1 MAYLQK
7 KNSQEKQKAETV
19 SNLDNKRQYLL
30 DELAQLMDETNG
42 NYGPFLMK
50 ELQRRLEVVVQNFN
64 DELKVL
70 IKSSFENWKIKDSQI
85 RDLMVGKLQD
95 QQRQPKKVKPKD
107 PSTITVKQTDL
118 QRSLLKA
125 WDRYA
130 RTKRLNTTKV
140 KKQP

>member
-1 MAYLQK
+1 MHIGSIHSTIPAECEIDVK
-7 KNSQEKQKAETV
+7 KQKRDSRLRSIKEV
-19 SNLDNKRQYLL
+19 VLDVVLGFLIYLPVNIFVLPYFTNGIEEYSIATALSISAIYTSIAIARKYVIRRWFVNMKNKR
-30 DELAQLMDETNG
+30 
-42 NYGPFLMK
+42 K
-50 ELQRRLEVVVQNFN
+50 
-64 DELKVL
+64 
-70 IKSSFENWKIKDSQI
+70 
-85 RDLMVGKLQD
+85 
-95 QQRQPKKVKPKD
+95 KKVKPKD

>member
-1 MAYLQK
+1 MKKDSRKRSIIESGIDITVGFLIYLPVNIFILPYFTNGIEEYSIATALSISAIYTSIAIARK
-7 KNSQEKQKAETV
+7 YVIRRWCVNMK
-19 SNLDNKRQYLL
+19 NKR
-30 DELAQLMDETNG
+30 
-42 NYGPFLMK
+42 K
-50 ELQRRLEVVVQNFN
+50 
-64 DELKVL
+64 
-70 IKSSFENWKIKDSQI
+70 
-85 RDLMVGKLQD
+85 
-95 QQRQPKKVKPKD
+95 KKVKPKD